1 MTHKLPFGK
10 LLFGFA
16 ALLATACAPASARGP
31 VELSVVDRD
40 SGRTLPQYPHR
51 GDRWIAGAPGHRY
64 SVRLTNTSGRR
75 VLAVL
80 SVDGVNAVSGQTA
93 DPAQAGYVLGPYES
107 AEISGW
113 RKSLDDVAQFYFTD
127 LGDSYAARTGRP
139 RNVGVI
145 GVAVFE
151 ERTYYAPRPAPPP
164 IAGNGRYEKGVAAQ
178 ASASVPQAREAMAEA
193 SAASDSVARQRI
205 GTGHGEREWAPVG
218 QTHFVRA
225 SRHPVQV
232 SEVRYDELRRLVA
245 LGIVPR
251 MRPYAHD
258 DAPRAFPNGFVAD
271 PPPGY

>member
-1 MTHKLPFGK
+1 MIHDLKLGK
-10 LLFGFA
+10 LLLALGV
-16 ALLATACAPASARGP
+16 LLATALPVTAREL
-31 VELSVVDRD
+31 VEVAVVDRD

-51 GDRWIAGAPGHRY
+51 GDRWIAGTPGHRY

-164 IAGNGRYEKGVAAQ
+164 IAGNGRYEKGVAAP
-178 ASASVPQAREAMAEA
+178 ASAPVPQAREAMAEA
-193 SAASDSVARQRI
+193 SAVSDSTARQRI

-218 QTHFVRA
+218 QTSFLRA
-225 SRHPVQV
+225 SRHPAQV
-232 SEVRYDELRRLVA
+232 SEVRYDDMRRLVA
-245 LGIVPR
+245 MGIVPR
-251 MRPYAHD
+251 SRPYWRD
-258 DAPRAFPNGFVAD
+258 QAPRAFPNAFVPD
-271 PPPGY
+271 PYR